1 MPALRQQPAYESLVD
16 LIGGACELGMAW
28 PWPER
33 LDIEVPEATTKWRI
47 GRHHRRIGGFGISV
61 IKVGLVTKVG
71 SVAVKVT
78 MEVVAEVEIATSA
91 M

>member
-1 MPALRQQPAYESLVD
+1 
-16 LIGGACELGMAW
+16 MADRAASW
-28 PWPER
+28 
-33 LDIEVPEATTKWRI
+33 
-47 GRHHRRIGGFGISV
+47 RIGGFGISV

-78 MEVVAEVEIATSA
+78 MEVVAQVEIATSA

>member
-1 MPALRQQPAYESLVD
+1 MRWAWHGHGQNGSILRCQRQPQSGGSGGI
-16 LIGGACELGMAW
+16 IGGLA
-28 PWPER
+28 
-33 LDIEVPEATTKWRI
+33 D
-47 GRHHRRIGGFGISV
+47 SV

-78 MEVVAEVEIATSA
+78 MEVVAQVEIATSA